1 MAEEFVKKQE
11 FDDYRKET
19 NAKIE
24 ALDTDIRSFSNLLAK
39 IDKKTDIM
47 LNTIENNKDTE
58 SLKIETAIAPVI
70 NKQNLQEQQIQSN
83 TKDITEIKENNK
95 WLWRTIAA
103 SIIAMVGEIIMAAIV
118 FFK

>member
-1 MAEEFVKKQE
+1 MADEFVKRDE
-11 FDDYRKET
+11 FDLFRNET
-19 NAKIE
+19 NHKIE
-24 ALDTDIRSFSNLLAK
+24 ELNNDIKEFSGLLSK

-58 SLKIETAIAPVI
+58 SLKIESAIAPLA
-70 NKQNLQEQQIQSN
+70 NKQDIQEHEIKEN

-95 WLWRTIAA
+95 WLWRTVVA
-103 SIIAMVGEIIMAAIV
+103 SIIGMIGEIIVAAIA

>member
-1 MAEEFVKKQE
+1 MADEFVKRDE
-11 FDDYRKET
+11 FDLFRKET
-19 NAKIE
+19 KHKIDE
-24 ALDTDIRSFSNLLAK
+24 LNNDIKQFSGLLSK

-58 SLKIETAIAPVI
+58 SLKIESAIAPLA
-70 NKQNLQEQQIQSN
+70 NKQDLQEHEIKEN

-95 WLWRTIAA
+95 WLWRTVVA
-103 SIIAMVGEIIMAAIV
+103 SIIAMIGEIIVAAIA

>member
-1 MAEEFVKKQE
+1 MADEFVKREE
-11 FDDYRKET
+11 FDLFRNET
-19 NAKIE
+19 NHKIDE
-24 ALDTDIRSFSNLLAK
+24 LNNDIKEFSGLLSK

-58 SLKIETAIAPVI
+58 SLKIESAIAPLV
-70 NKQNLQEQQIQSN
+70 NKQDLQEHEIKEN

-95 WLWRTIAA
+95 WLWRTVVA
-103 SIIAMVGEIIMAAIV
+103 SIIAMIGEIIVAAIA